1 MSNQTKRGNIYWA
14 NLDSAKGS
22 EIAKTRPV
30 LVVSNDINNKF
41 AATVSILPI
50 TSATKK
56 IYPFE
61 VLISPEESGLKSTSK
76 IKANQIRTI
85 DKQRIGKNIGELN
98 AVKMNEV
105 KVAMLIHLDLED

>member
-1 MSNQTKRGNIYWA
+1 MSNQTKRGDIYWA
-14 NLDSAKGS
+14 NPDPATGS

-30 LVVSNDINNKF
+30 LVISNDINNKF
-41 AATVSILPI
+41 ATTVSIRPI

-61 VLISPEESGLKSTSK
+61 VLISSGESGLKSTSK

-85 DKQRIGKNIGELN
+85 DKQRIGKNIGELGIL
-98 AVKMNEV
+98 KMNEV
-105 KVAMLIHLDLED
+105 KAAMLIHLDLEG